1 MLRHAIAPVR
11 SYTKASNSVLRHPRL
26 NSDAKILILHVQDLS
41 EADAAKPLGEHAAD
55 LGMRP
60 RAYHRAREGLLACGY
75 LHEWKWQSQRGHWTT
90 EQLLSNVTLTRE
102 EANALRDGIPT
113 DPPADPPVAPP
124 TAPPSD
130 SPSDRRPTSGF
141 RDPRHPATQPV
152 DKDGEKTLP
161 HPPTKAPPQL
171 SELPE
176 PEPAPEPGTDPDRP
190 AEVVVAE
197 RVLLSL
203 RHQSRDL
210 LLGVREARGL
220 AESAAEWLRRGVSVA
235 DLRHALTA
243 HLPRGGVRSA
253 VGFLRHRLTEKLP
266 AEAAPMAA
274 QAPHAHPQAWPD
286 PSAPAASSP
295 ARPAELVTCDG
306 PGNTHVFRPAGDET
320 FCGPCR
326 MEDAWKAHERRFQPR
341 PEKGAPI
348 PWRER
353 VDAILQAEPS

>member
-1 MLRHAIAPVR
+1 M
-11 SYTKASNSVLRHPRL
+11 
-26 NSDAKILILHVQDLS
+26 HVQDLPES
-41 EADAAKPLGEHAAD
+41 DSVKPLGEHAAD

-60 RAYHRAREGLLACGY
+60 RAYHRARECLMACGY

-102 EANALRDGIPT
+102 EANALRDGTPT
-113 DPPADPPVAPP
+113 DPPTDPPVAPP
-124 TAPPSD
+124 AD

-141 RDPRHPATQPV
+141 RDPRNPATQPV
-152 DKDGEKTLP
+152 EKDGEKTFP
-161 HPPTKAPPQL
+161 HPPPKAPP
-171 SELPE
+171 ELPE
-176 PEPAPEPGTDPDRP
+176 PEPAPEPAPEPGTEPDPDRA

-220 AESAAEWLRRGVSVA
+220 AEAAAEWLRRGVSVG

-266 AEAAPMAA
+266 AEAAH
-274 QAPHAHPQAWPD
+274 QAPQSPQVWPD
-286 PSAPAASSP
+286 LPAPAASSP

-326 MEDAWKAHERRFQPR
+326 TEEAWKAHERRFQPR
-341 PEKGAPI
+341 PDKGAPI